1 MFPNMPFQWYVQNI
15 YDSTNRKGF
24 IISQQEVETT
34 VKYFLEWKGREVCPH
49 CRGKWQ

>member
-1 MFPNMPFQWYVQNI
+1 MPFQWYVQNI